1 MFVQGKL
8 SSAATGLFWLGLFL
22 IHGACAHHPDVTA
35 KPTDRLE
42 GRYQPGDYAAAI
54 QKQETIAKS
63 HPDPAKRA
71 AAYAQL
77 ATLYCGYNNPAKD
90 HRRALESLQ
99 KAVSL
104 DPALAHRQQV
114 QDRMALL
121 IEIQKLSDSNLAGDK
136 AIDKSNRELDRA
148 HRKCESTTKDLETCR
163 SDNIR
168 LIQENVELKTS
179 IERLKS
185 LDIEIETKRKQY
197 K

>member
-8 SSAATGLFWLGLFL
+8 SSAATGLLWLGLFL

-35 KPTDRLE
+35 RPTDRLE

-54 QKQETIAKS
+54 QKLEEIAKS

-71 AAYAQL
+71 TAYAQL
-77 ATLYCGYNNPAKD
+77 ARLYCGYDNPAKD

-104 DPALAHRQQV
+104 DPALAHRQEV
-114 QDRMALL
+114 QDLMALL
-121 IEIQKLSDSNLAGDK
+121 SEIQKLSDSNLARDK
-136 AIDKSNRELDRA
+136 AIEKSKRELERTT
-148 HRKCESTTKDLETCR
+148 RKYESTAKDLETCR

-168 LIQENVELKTS
+168 FIQENVELKTS